1 LKTVYTAIFSNYDE
15 IKQPSFVSQ
24 HWRYVC
30 YTDQDHELPPD
41 NVWEIVKVP
50 VMEGLSPAKTAR
62 WYKIN
67 FHKHIETEF
76 SLWVDA
82 TFYINCD
89 LNRWWRRFQLPM
101 TCINHP
107 FDDCIYKDIR
117 SCMGA
122 GKGDFFTLVKQAN
135 DYKNLGIQEHA
146 GLIASGILMRQNSRE
161 VRQICDTWWS
171 QVEQY
176 TERDQISFGYAAA
189 KYPETFHTIDWNYSS
204 PDVTEFLHCPHLNKA
219 WRSARQKQILKQM
232 NRL

>member
-1 LKTVYTAIFSNYDE
+1 MKTCYTVIIGGYDDL
-15 IKQPSFVSQ
+15 KQPAFISQ
-24 HWRYVC
+24 NWKYKC
-30 YTDQDHELPPD
+30 FTDQDFELPPD
-41 NVWEIVKVP
+41 NMWEIVKVNKDP
-50 VMEGLSPAKTAR
+50 NLSDAKNAR
-62 WYKIN
+62 KIKIL
-67 FHKHIETEF
+67 FHQYVDTEF
-76 SLWVDA
+76 SLFVDG

-89 LNRWWRRFQLPM
+89 LNRWWRRFQIPM

-107 FDDCIYKDIR
+107 FDDCLYKDIR

-122 GKGDFFTLVKQAN
+122 GKGDFFTLVRQAN

-146 GLIASGILMRQNSRE
+146 GLIASGILMRKNTHE
-161 VRQICDTWWS
+161 VRQFCDTWWS

-176 TERDQISFGYAAA
+176 TERDQIAFGYAAH
-189 KYPETFHTIDWNYSS
+189 KHPETFNTIDWNYSS